1 MRYLLLAV
9 TFVLLNSLNTVF
21 AADTNVMIHEPW
33 VREAP
38 PNAKMMA
45 GYFSIMNMSKH
56 DKSLVGASSP
66 QFKKVELHRS
76 IMEGD
81 MMKMV
86 AQKKVEIHA
95 GQTVKF
101 EPGSYHLMLMHP
113 VKPLKAGDT
122 VELTLK
128 FSSGDTMKFNAPV
141 KKGNGDHHMNE
152 HMHMHMNM

>member
-1 MRYLLLAV
+1 
-9 TFVLLNSLNTVF
+9 
-21 AADTNVMIHEPW
+21 MIHEAW

-38 PNAKMMA
+38 PNAEMLA

-56 DKSLVGASSP
+56 NKIIVGASSP
-66 QFKKVELHRS
+66 QFKNVGLHRS
-76 IMEGD
+76 INEGD
-81 MMKMV
+81 MAKMV
-86 AQKKVEIHA
+86 AEKEVEIHA

-113 VKPLKAGDT
+113 AKRLKAGDT

-141 KKGNGDHHMNE
+141 KKANGVQHMDEHE
-152 HMHMHMNM
+152 HMHM

>member
-1 MRYLLLAV
+1 MRSLWLTLA
-9 TFVLLNSLNTVF
+9 FILLNSMNTVF
-21 AADTNVMIHEPW
+21 AGDNGIMIHDQW

-38 PNAKMMA
+38 PNAKMLA
-45 GYFSIMNMSKH
+45 GYFSIMNMSKQ
-56 DKSLVGASSP
+56 DRILIGASSP

-76 IMEGD
+76 IMEGG
-81 MMKMV
+81 MAKMV
-86 AQKKVEIHA
+86 AQKKVEIPA

-128 FSSGDTMKFNAPV
+128 FSNGDTMKFNSTV
-141 KKGNGDHHMNE
+141 KKGKGGGGHE